1 MEPAIAA
8 LIILLVVVFLYIT
21 ELIPLAMTAVGGCL
35 AMALFRVTDFS
46 DAFSGFSASVVFLV
60 GGMMVVGMALFETG
74 AAQEIGEKIA
84 KVAKT
89 EKKILFMVMLIAG
102 LLSGFLNNSSTTA
115 VFLTVVMGIAA
126 ASKGNIQAK
135 NILMPL
141 AFATNAGGMMTL
153 IGSTPTIIVQGV
165 LIENGAAPFG
175 FFEFGL
181 IGAPIFV
188 AVLISMMTIGYSQLK
203 KIAVPTANSLEST
216 GAYGPGGARAGLTTD
231 AKAGVTTKKTVKT
244 KIAGGIMIMCI
255 ILFATEA
262 IPGHLTAILGAFLC
276 IVTGC
281 IPEKE
286 FYRKFDWNT
295 ILVLAGSLGVAKALE
310 ISGAG
315 QLIAGGVLNLGFADN
330 PYAVFCIIIALT
342 LVFAQIMSNTATAAM
357 LAPIAFFIARGAG
370 VSPYPFMAGI
380 GALAAAGFLTPVCS
394 PPNTMVLVG
403 GYRFK
408 DYILVG
414 ALPTAAAYLLV
425 ITLVPIIW
433 PF

>member
-1 MEPAIAA
+1 MEPTTIA
-8 LIILLVVVFLYIT
+8 LIILLFVVVLYIT
-21 ELIPLAMTAVGGCL
+21 ELIPLAMTAVGGCF
-35 AMALFRVTDFS
+35 AMALFKVADFS

-60 GGMMVVGMALFETG
+60 GGMMAVGLALFETG
-74 AAQEIGEKIA
+74 AAQAIGEKIA

-89 EKKILFMVMLIAG
+89 ERKILFLVMLIAG
-102 LLSGFLNNSSTTA
+102 VLSGFLNNSSTAA

-126 ASKGNIQAK
+126 ASQGKIRAK

-153 IGSTPTIIVQGV
+153 IGSTPTVIVQGV
-165 LIENGAAPFG
+165 LVENGAAPFG

-181 IGAPIFV
+181 IGAPIFIM
-188 AVLISMMTIGYSQLK
+188 VLVCMMTVGYSQLRK
-203 KIAVPTANSLEST
+203 IDVSPVMVSESAATCNGDGAAVKKTGKMKIAA
-216 GAYGPGGARAGLTTD
+216 
-231 AKAGVTTKKTVKT
+231 
-244 KIAGGIMIMCI
+244 GIMLLCI
-255 ILFATEA
+255 ILFATEV
-262 IPGHLTAILGAFLC
+262 IPGHLTAVLGAFLC

-281 IPEKE
+281 IPEKK
-286 FYRKFDWNT
+286 FYYQFDWNT
-295 ILVLAGSLGVAKALE
+295 ILVLAGSLGVARALE
-310 ISGAG
+310 VSGAG
-315 QLIAGGVLNLGFADN
+315 QLIANGVLGLGFVDE
-330 PYAVFCIIIALT
+330 PYAIFCVIIALT
-342 LVFAQIMSNTATAAM
+342 LIFAQIMSNTATAAM

-408 DYILVG
+408 DYIVVG
-414 ALPTAAAYLLV
+414 ALPTIAAYLLV
-425 ITLVPIIW
+425 IIFVPIIW

>member
-1 MEPAIAA
+1 
-8 LIILLVVVFLYIT
+8 
-21 ELIPLAMTAVGGCL
+21 
-35 AMALFRVTDFS
+35 MALFKVVDFS
-46 DAFSGFSASVVFLV
+46 DAFSGFSATVVFLV

-74 AAQEIGEKIA
+74 AAQAIGDRIVKTAKSKEKR
-84 KVAKT
+84 
-89 EKKILFMVMLIAG
+89 ILFAVMFTAG
-102 LLSGFLNNSSTTA
+102 LLSAFLNNSSTTA
-115 VFLTVVMGIAA
+115 MFLTVVMGIAT
-126 ASKGNIQAK
+126 ASQRKIQAK

-181 IGAPIFV
+181 IGVPIFV
-188 AVLISMMTIGYSQLK
+188 MVLVCMMTVGYSQLK
-203 KIAVPTANSLEST
+203 KMTISVDGDLESAA
-216 GAYGPGGARAGLTTD
+216 AYSSDEITS
-231 AKAGVTTKKTVKT
+231 KKTVKM
-244 KIAGGIMIMCI
+244 KIAAGIMIMCI

-262 IPGHLTAILGAFLC
+262 IPGHLTAVLGAFLC

-281 IPEKE
+281 ISEKE

-310 ISGAG
+310 VSGAG
-315 QLIAGGVLNLGFADN
+315 QLIADGVLGLGFADS
-330 PYAVFCIIIALT
+330 PYLIFCIIIALT
-342 LVFAQIMSNTATAAM
+342 LIFAQIMSNTATAAM
-357 LAPIAFFIARGAG
+357 LAPIAFFIAHEAG
-370 VSPYPFMAGI
+370 ISPYPFMAGI

-408 DYILVG
+408 DYIKVG
-414 ALPTAAAYLLV
+414 ALPTIIAYILV
-425 ITLVPIIW
+425 IVLVPIIW